1 MNFIS
6 DDWGLEFFRMKRVLN
21 MLPASP
27 MRNVYHFVGVLLQ
40 LISVKATP
48 ILKNDQKPGSM
59 PGLNAALGTSYW
71 ANSRCDERKLFYE
84 TTFVELG
91 GSVITFLEN
100 ISLAEDIIST
110 LRKARVIPQNAK
122 VLDFPERET
131 KSSNATP
138 WIATF
143 KGESA
148 VHPDILYNVSVGRT
162 GTTLVYI
169 VECEKLIEY
178 RIFGRKKNVI
188 LPTDTYHV
196 EKLNSPGSWLSFP
209 SIHYHYGSGPK
220 RTIISLTYVQHEET
234 GEEKL
239 KKNT

>member
-1 MNFIS
+1 MY
-6 DDWGLEFFRMKRVLN
+6 R
-21 MLPASP
+21 
-27 MRNVYHFVGVLLQ
+27 
-40 LISVKATP
+40 ATVFP
-48 ILKNDQKPGSM
+48 SLSTFPTHIEQKYEVSNN
-59 PGLNAALGTSYW
+59 LVRYFH
-71 ANSRCDERKLFYE
+71 ANP
-84 TTFVELG
+84 TM
-91 GSVITFLEN
+91 SVITFLEN

-110 LRKARVIPQNAK
+110 LRKAQVIPQNAK

-220 RTIISLTYVQHEET
+220 RTIISLTYVQYEET

-239 KKNT
+239 KNIHKRARSG

>member
-1 MNFIS
+1 MVFTKQGRS
-6 DDWGLEFFRMKRVLN
+6 GKRVQPEAPEQVAKKCTGGKVN
-21 MLPASP
+21 EIDCRKIERAVDAF
-27 MRNVYHFVGVLLQ
+27 R
-40 LISVKATP
+40 K
-48 ILKNDQKPGSM
+48 KWK
-59 PGLNAALGTSYW
+59 TS
-71 ANSRCDERKLFYE
+71 N
-84 TTFVELG
+84 VELG

-110 LRKARVIPQNAK
+110 LRKAQVIPQNAK

-188 LPTDTYHV
+188 LPTDKYHV

-220 RTIISLTYVQHEET
+220 RTIISLTYVQYEET

-239 KKNT
+239 KKIHKRARSG